1 MPTMFD
7 VYELDVPLKESVTLA
22 QAAGLDFTS
31 QALENIRLEIV
42 DEFLINRALKE
53 ASKASNHSGPT
64 QPYPTSNNAF

>member
-1 MPTMFD
+1 MFD

-53 ASKASNHSGPT
+53 ASKASNH
-64 QPYPTSNNAF
+64 AF